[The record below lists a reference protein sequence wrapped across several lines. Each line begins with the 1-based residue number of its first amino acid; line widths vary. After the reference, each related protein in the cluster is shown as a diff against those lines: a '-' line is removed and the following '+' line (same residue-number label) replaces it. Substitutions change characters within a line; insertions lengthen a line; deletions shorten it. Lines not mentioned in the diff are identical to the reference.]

1 MTAVQERPVC
11 MVPACTNAAAGVYQ
25 VPETQAL
32 SELVGQGGE
41 VALCEAHAE
50 VFGVSKLRDLP

>member
-1 MTAVQERPVC
+1 

-32 SELVGQGGE
+32 SELGGQGGE

-50 VFGVSKLRDLP
+50 VFGVGKLRDLP